1 MEQQLDTKIEIIG
14 LQAVVREL
22 NKFDKSLIPRLRN
35 RMRSAT
41 EEDRAKVV
49 RVIQETTPLLQQA
62 RNTGF
67 FHFGR
72 SAWNEA
78 TVDIDRISGG
88 KNLLIAIKA
97 TGRNKKFGFDYAE
110 LAGINAPRIGGVSRT
125 FTRVNSSKNNIV
137 TAQNGQGAAFVKM
150 LNNHLPA
157 NHTAKPGRYA
167 FQALVRRM
175 PYIQKKIIRII
186 QEFGEETSTYITQK
200 DN

>member
-1 MEQQLDTKIEIIG
+1 MKRELDTQVEIVG

-22 NKFDKSLIPRLRN
+22 NKFDRGLIPRLRN
-35 RMRSAT
+35 RLRSAT

-49 RVIQETTPLLQQA
+49 RVIQETTPLLRQA

-88 KNLLIAIKA
+88 KNLLIAITA
-97 TGRNKKFGFDYAE
+97 TGRNRKFGFDYAE

-125 FTRVNSSKNNIV
+125 FTRSNSAKNNIV

-157 NHTAKPGRYA
+157 NHTPKPGRYA

-175 PYIQKKIIRII
+175 PYIQKKVIKIIMD
-186 QEFGEETSTYITQK
+186 FGEETSTYIAQK

>member
-1 MEQQLDTKIEIIG
+1 MERQLDTKIEIIG
-14 LQAVVREL
+14 LQAAVREL
-22 NKFDKSLIPRLRN
+22 NKFDRGLIPRLRN
-35 RMRSAT
+35 RLRAAT
-41 EEDRAKVV
+41 EEDRAKIV
-49 RVIQETTPLLQQA
+49 RVIQETTPLLRQA

-78 TVDIDRISGG
+78 NVDIDRLSG

-97 TGRNKKFGFDYAE
+97 TGRNQKFGFDYAE
-110 LAGINAPRIGGVSRT
+110 LAGINAPRVGGVSRA
-125 FTRVNSSKNNIV
+125 FSRVNSDKNNIV
-137 TAQNGQGAAFVKM
+137 TAQRGQGAAFVKM
-150 LNNHLPA
+150 LNNHLPP

-175 PYIQKKIIRII
+175 PYIQKKVIQII
-186 QEFGEETSTYITQK
+186 EDFGNETSTYITQK